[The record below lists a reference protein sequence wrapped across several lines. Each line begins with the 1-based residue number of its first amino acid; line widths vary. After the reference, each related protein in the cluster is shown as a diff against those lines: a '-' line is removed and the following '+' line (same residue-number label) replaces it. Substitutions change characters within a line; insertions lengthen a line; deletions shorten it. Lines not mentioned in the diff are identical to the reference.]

1 VICLSLD
8 LKKLCNTSDII
19 NIIKYMITLL
29 TLTSTVSF
37 GVSDLSIKMTLSF
50 VSLKQVLIR
59 IFKCVLQK
67 LASTWTR
74 LFGLY
79 LLQILFLRIY
89 RKNF

>member
-1 VICLSLD
+1 
-8 LKKLCNTSDII
+8 
-19 NIIKYMITLL
+19 MITLL

-67 LASTWTR
+67 LASTWT
-74 LFGLY
+74 
-79 LLQILFLRIY
+79 
-89 RKNF
+89 